1 MIGYKLGYRNNQK
14 SDVNKL
20 NKKCKYCKKAGH
32 FEEECWK
39 KYSDLIFD
47 WAKAKTGMGIK
58 PNMDDDI
65 IEKEEFFLFLQ
76 DYAMI
81 LTN

>member
-14 SDVNKL
+14 SDANKL
-20 NKKCKYCKKAGH
+20 KRCKYCKKAGH
-32 FEEECWK
+32 LEEECWK
-39 KYSDLIFD
+39 KYPDLTPD

-58 PNMDDDI
+58 PNMDDNI
-65 IEKEEFFLFLQ
+65 IEKEELFLFSQ

-81 LTN
+81 STN